1 MAWSRGNARWC
12 SAHFLLWIHPGLCCP
27 HSEWGFPLQLNFL
40 ESPSRHSHCWVSMV
54 ILNII
59 KLASSCH
66 YFPPT
71 GRLYTLN
78 WEPVC
83 TLHQVAS
90 QQAFGHINEKGNQT
104 GESVSPTSAN
114 HIFFCKQSTYKSIL
128 HNSQMFQLLS
138 LTDIIHPRL
147 TDHTHVSHTQHTRL
161 THSLLN
167 TDCSSSSERRVTIH
181 VSLFLLSFICGS
193 TNPSFPSSLGHLKNQ
208 PRHTLF
214 SADAVKHISCPVLSL
229 KVMGVQHLKWACC
242 SEPGSKLIRIFA
254 LGNMDSW
261 LSVFLNL
268 RRLLFI
274 RSFWSAAQQ
283 CPCKWLH
290 RKARL
295 VDRWRQNASKFPWV

>member
-59 KLASSCH
+59 KLASSCPH
-66 YFPPT
+66 FPPT

-83 TLHQVAS
+83 TLHQVTS

-128 HNSQMFQLLS
+128 HNSQMFQLIS

-147 TDHTHVSHTQHTRL
+147 TDHTHVSHTPHTRL

-167 TDCSSSSERRVTIH
+167 TDCSSSSERRVTVH
-181 VSLFLLSFICGS
+181 GSLFLLSFICGLQILRFLLPWGISRTNQGTPYSQQMLWNTTLALCWVWRSWEFS
-193 TNPSFPSSLGHLKNQ
+193 TWSELAALNQ
-208 PRHTLF
+208 
-214 SADAVKHISCPVLSL
+214 AV
-229 KVMGVQHLKWACC
+229 
-242 SEPGSKLIRIFA
+242 
-254 LGNMDSW
+254 
-261 LSVFLNL
+261 NL
-268 RRLLFI
+268 LEYL
-274 RSFWSAAQQ
+274 
-283 CPCKWLH
+283 P
-290 RKARL
+290 
-295 VDRWRQNASKFPWV
+295 